1 MQRFF
6 SPSSRTYLTGVVAA
20 VGLGLVGAG
29 VRAVSHRGG
38 LTPVPSQK
46 PAPLAVPAPKSE
58 TTVKIGKPEVGKASW
73 YGEEFQGKTTA
84 NGEKFDSHSLT
95 CAHRTLPLGSL
106 LRVTN
111 LRNRKTV
118 MVRVNDRGPML
129 EDRVLDLSMAAAR
142 KIGLFGLGKVSIQP
156 VKKVSP
162 NPADAKLAAQATK
175 QVTIS
180 EASRFEPFP
189 FLHHT

>member
-6 SPSSRTYLTGVVAA
+6 SPSSRTYLTGVVAM
-20 VGLGLVGAG
+20 VGLGLVGAS

-46 PAPLAVPAPKSE
+46 PAPLVVPAPKTE
-58 TTVKIGKPEVGKASW
+58 TTVKVGKAEVGKASW

-84 NGEKFDSHSLT
+84 NGETFDKNSLT

-118 MVRVNDRGPML
+118 TVRVNDRGPML

-156 VKKVSP
+156 VKKVAPSP
-162 NPADAKLAAQATK
+162 GDASVAAQATK
-175 QVTIS
+175 QVTVS
-180 EASRFEPFP
+180 QAATFEPFP
-189 FLHHT
+189 FLHRR